1 LKLIDYAQP
10 TLLESTLIDSLMPA
24 LLSGI
29 ASAPALAG
37 NLVLKGGAALRQFY
51 FADARYSNDLDF
63 SALSQLPSA
72 AVLTAS
78 VQEAALVSG
87 NLLGVGRDV
96 RLYVEE
102 VERQFKPVPLRSF
115 HFVYEWNHHMDVRV
129 AVEISLDETIVR
141 SPAWLPLL
149 HVPSRLGSRCPAP
162 GCLVYTLDEIVA
174 EKMRAL
180 LQWKRQ
186 LKEKNRRDMP
196 VARTCF
202 DLHFLLSRHR
212 ERISHAGFAQL
223 LTDKCRTRDV
233 DFLGAASF
241 FDEELIGVAK
251 QKWTEQ
257 IAPVMSAPPAPAPLL
272 AELEELVREL
282 IV

>member
-1 LKLIDYAQP
+1 MKSLQAP

-29 ASAPALAG
+29 ASVPALAG

-72 AVLTAS
+72 AALTDL

-87 NLLGVGRDV
+87 HLLAVGRGV

-102 VERQFKPVPLRSF
+102 VERRFKPVPLRSF

-141 SPAWLPLL
+141 SPVWLPLL
-149 HVPSRLGSRCPAP
+149 NAPSRVGSQCPMP
-162 GCLVYTLDEIVA
+162 GCIVYTLEEIVA

-202 DLHFLLSRHR
+202 DLHYLLSRHR
-212 ERISHAGFAQL
+212 DGISTAGFAEL

-233 DFLGAASF
+233 VFLGVASF
-241 FDEELIGVAK
+241 FDEELIAVAK
-251 QKWTEQ
+251 QRWIEQ
-257 IAPVMSAPPAPAPLL
+257 IAPVMSVPPEPATLF